1 VNTVTKSGWKE
12 VTLTIT
18 PLRDEP
24 QKLCVFT
31 FPSQILSTV
40 SSFDNVSLFPFPEIN
55 YKYKIAFSEFCKSN
69 LSGGGDLEFAAR
81 WSWERVI

>member
-1 VNTVTKSGWKE
+1 
-12 VTLTIT
+12 
-18 PLRDEP
+18 
-24 QKLCVFT
+24 
-31 FPSQILSTV
+31 V